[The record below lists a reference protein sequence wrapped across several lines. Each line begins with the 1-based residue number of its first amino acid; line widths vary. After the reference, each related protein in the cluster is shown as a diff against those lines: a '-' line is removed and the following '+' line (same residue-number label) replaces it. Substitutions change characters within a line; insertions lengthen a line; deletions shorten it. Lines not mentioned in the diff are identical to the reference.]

1 MILKKKMSTL
11 SNLFLPD
18 GLISHPFFDLFCPFH
33 PPPTPKHISFSEVH
47 VSWRLFFFFVAHI
60 TVSTSGHLFDSRF
73 PQSCD
78 SGVD

>member
-47 VSWRLFFFFVAHI
+47 VSWRLFFFLP
-60 TVSTSGHLFDSRF
+60 TLLF
-73 PQSCD
+73 PQ
-78 SGVD
+78 VDTFLTPDFHSPATRE